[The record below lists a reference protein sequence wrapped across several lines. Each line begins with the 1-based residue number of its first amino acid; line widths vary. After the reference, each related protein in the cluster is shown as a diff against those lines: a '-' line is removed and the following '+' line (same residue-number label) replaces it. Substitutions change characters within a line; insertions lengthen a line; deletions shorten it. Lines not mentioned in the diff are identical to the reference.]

1 MAAAIGTDPPLGN
14 AANSFG
20 SIRPGIAT
28 AASVVMVVSEAVA
41 RRMSACNPDVEKTAQ
56 PAFADCGPQDS
67 HRWCSLLAGGPMF
80 RLVIDGVDAL
90 LGSDPSRLIT
100 YSGTDRGFQ
109 DV

>member
-1 MAAAIGTDPPLGN
+1 VAAAIGTDPPLGN

-56 PAFADCGPQDS
+56 PAFADCGLKTPIGGA
-67 HRWCSLLAGGPMF
+67 HCSLA
-80 RLVIDGVDAL
+80 
-90 LGSDPSRLIT
+90 
-100 YSGTDRGFQ
+100 DRCFGWSSTG
-109 DV
+109 